1 MRYISQLKPENPLL
15 NLLIRFRHFS
25 TTESQPLPRVAIF
38 WDLDN
43 KPPNSTPP
51 FEAALKLRRA
61 ASSFGI
67 VNFTAAYAN
76 RHAFSHVP
84 LPVRQQRNDRKR
96 LNQLENKGLIKP
108 LEPYLCKVCGRR
120 FYNNE
125 KMMNHFRQIHE
136 REHQKRV
143 NQIESARGKR
153 RVNLVGKFAMKMQK
167 YKNASREV
175 LTPKVGYGLADELRW
190 AGFWVGEVS
199 SKPQAADVAL
209 KERMVDV
216 MDKRKAEYLVLVSDD
231 SGFVGV
237 LKEAKLRCLKTVVVG
252 NMMEEG
258 GLKRVADA
266 GFSWQEVLM
275 GKAKKEG
282 ASVVEKWSDR
292 DVLEKLEWRFD
303 PEKEKDAYAAVN
315 EFYNCNAG
323 IDDDADDDDEDEGLD
338 GYFDGHGLDVVKKED
353 SGSWWELDS
362 DS

>member
-1 MRYISQLKPENPLL
+1 MYPISQLKSQNPLL
-15 NLLIRFRHFS
+15 NLLIRFRNF
-25 TTESQPLPRVAIF
+25 TTKPQPLPSVAIF

-51 FEAALKLRRA
+51 FEAALKLKRA

-67 VNFTAAYAN
+67 VSYCVAYAN

-84 LPVRQQRNDRKR
+84 LPVREQRKDRKQ

-175 LTPKVGYGLADELRW
+175 LTPKVGYGLADELRR

-199 SKPQAADVAL
+199 SKPQAADLAL

-216 MDKRKAEYLVLVSDD
+216 MDKRKADYLVLVSDD
-231 SGFVGV
+231 SGFAGV
-237 LKEAKLRCLKTVVVG
+237 LKEAKLRCLKTVVIG
-252 NMMEEG
+252 NMMMDDSV

-303 PEKEKDAYAAVN
+303 PENERDAYAAVDL
-315 EFYNCNAG
+315 FYNSSAAAADDEG
-323 IDDDADDDDEDEGLD
+323 FDDYFDDDGVN
-338 GYFDGHGLDVVKKED
+338 VVKRVD
-353 SGSWWELDS
+353 SGSWWDLDS
-362 DS
+362 DHES